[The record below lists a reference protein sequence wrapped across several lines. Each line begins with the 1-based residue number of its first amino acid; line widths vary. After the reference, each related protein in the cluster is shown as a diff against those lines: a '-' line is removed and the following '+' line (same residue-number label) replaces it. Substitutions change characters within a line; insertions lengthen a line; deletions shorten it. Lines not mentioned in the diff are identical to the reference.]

1 MTSRAAILLIGFAA
15 LDVIYQYP
23 TYVVAVAAFRHMK
36 GSVEIYYGKGVCV
49 CR

>member
-1 MTSRAAILLIGFAA
+1 MTSWAANPIKRFAA
-15 LDVIYQYP
+15 HDVIYQYP
-23 TYVVAVAAFRHMK
+23 NYVVAVAAFRHMK